1 MKNAHA
7 SIDSSERGTVSG
19 AEKYMHCQHTQ
30 AVGLLPFPV
39 SLTVIAISRVTSTQH
54 AAEVICALLLTGG
67 LGTHIVI

>member
-1 MKNAHA
+1 MKSVQA

-19 AEKYMHCQHTQ
+19 AEKYVHCQHTQ

-39 SLTVIAISRVTSTQH
+39 SVTVIAVSRVTSTQH

-67 LGTHIVI
+67 LSTHIII